1 MVLTKYDWLNVQRK
15 TESKVP
21 TYSVLGETMTVKQI
35 AGLLGM
41 TADGVRKRLKGGEDA
56 ETLVKRGRIR
66 QRRK

>member
-1 MVLTKYDWLNVQRK
+1 MIPTKYEWLTIQKKRK
-15 TESKVP
+15 DKTPV
-21 TYSVLGETMTVKQI
+21 YSVFGETMTVKQI

-41 TADGVRKRLKGGEDA
+41 TPDGVRKRLKHGEDA